1 MNDQTNPS
9 LARRI
14 TVAGLLILTLA
25 LAAHL
30 LAGLVG
36 ADRVI
41 GAGASF
47 APVEHYPEPDRSP
60 ALALLLLFA
69 LLVGL
74 LFFVTVAG
82 RERRIAAWGASLIG
96 IGGTINLSEEALRGS
111 VRNYFIL
118 ISPESYTGIAFN
130 VADLALLV
138 GFLSLALLPLLAF
151 ADLARVLARGL
162 RRVADDE
169 GA

>member
-1 MNDQTNPS
+1 MNDQAHPP

-14 TVAGLLILTLA
+14 AVAGLSIVSLA

-36 ADRVI
+36 VDRVI

-60 ALALLLLFA
+60 VLALLLLFA
-69 LLVGL
+69 LLVAL
-74 LFFVTVAG
+74 LLFVTVAG

-118 ISPESYTGIAFN
+118 ISPESYAGIAFN

-138 GFLSLALLPLLAF
+138 GLLSLALLPLLAL
-151 ADLARVLARGL
+151 AELARSLGRGL